1 MAGTTI
7 KGVGNSGNVQMPDM
21 ATAAKQN
28 AGTSFQ
34 AVWNK
39 TQSSAQTANVTANNR
54 NRTDRSD
61 VRRGD
66 SLRNGDRQ
74 RDNLVNASDDKEMDT
89 GKTDAK
95 DLEKAQEVL
104 GTIIQNLIGQITETF
119 SVSEEEL
126 QGVMEDLG
134 MTEMDLT
141 DPASLNELLMNISGA
156 QDSFALLTDENLY
169 GNVKEIM
176 DLQKEL
182 VGQAQEELQLNPEEW
197 QQTVAGIA
205 QETVA
210 EPVITVEAK
219 EEPAAEPDMNLADD
233 VTGIA
238 ARETVAEPENQ
249 VQNTQQQKSENSGGK
264 QEQAANGEHGN
275 LLLQNLKEDNFLTQ
289 LQQTA
294 QSEEARPAD
303 TQDIMRQIMDYM
315 KVSVKPDSSD
325 LEMQLHPQSLGTLH
339 IQMAAKNGVVT
350 ANFITE
356 NETVKAALESQM
368 VQLKE
373 NFAEQGIKVEAI
385 EVTVQT
391 HQFEQ
396 NLEQGRDGSGSR
408 EAEAGVG
415 RRRTRRINLNAAF
428 AEDEPQTEED
438 RIAADMMS
446 ANGNT
451 VDFTA

>member
-7 KGVGNSGNVQMPDM
+7 RGVGNSGNVQMPDM

-28 AGTSFQ
+28 AGTGFQ

-39 TQSSAQTANVTANNR
+39 TQSSAQTAKTTANNR
-54 NRTDRSD
+54 TDHSD

-66 SLRNGDRQ
+66 SLKNGDRQ
-74 RDNLVNASDDKEMDT
+74 RDNLVHASDDKGRDT
-89 GKTDAK
+89 EKTDEK
-95 DLEKAQEVL
+95 DMDMEKVQEVL
-104 GTIIQNLIGQITETF
+104 GTIVQNLIGQITDTF
-119 SVSEEEL
+119 SISEEEL
-126 QGVMEDLG
+126 QGIMDDLG
-134 MTEMDLT
+134 MTKMDLT

-169 GNVKEIM
+169 GNVKGIM
-176 DLQKEL
+176 NLQNEL
-182 VGQAQEELQLNPEEW
+182 VGQAQEDLKLTYGEW
-197 QQTVAGIA
+197 QQTVAEIA
-205 QETVA
+205 QETVT
-210 EPVITVEAK
+210 EPVITVKTDVDDTANMAAGSQTGLTQ
-219 EEPAAEPDMNLADD
+219 EPEIL
-233 VTGIA
+233 
-238 ARETVAEPENQ
+238 ENQ
-249 VQNTQQQKSENSGGK
+249 VAQNAQEEKAGDFGEK

-275 LLLQNLKEDNFLTQ
+275 LLLQNLKEGNFLTQ

-294 QSEEARPAD
+294 QTEEAGQTD
-303 TQDIMRQIMDYM
+303 TQYIMRQIMDYM

-339 IQMAAKNGVVT
+339 IQMATKNGVVT

-373 NFAEQGIKVEAI
+373 NFTEQGIKVEAI

-415 RRRTRRINLNAAF
+415 KRRTRRINLNTAF
-428 AEDEPQTEED
+428 AEEEPQTEED
-438 RIAADMMS
+438 RITADMMS

>member
-7 KGVGNSGNVQMPDM
+7 KGIGNSGNVQMPDM

-28 AGTSFQ
+28 AGTGFQ

-39 TQSSAQTANVTANNR
+39 TQSSAQTAKTTANNR
-54 NRTDRSD
+54 TDHSD

-66 SLRNGDRQ
+66 SLKNGDRQ
-74 RDNLVNASDDKEMDT
+74 RDNLVHASDDKGRDT
-89 GKTDAK
+89 EKTDEK
-95 DLEKAQEVL
+95 DMDMEKVQEVL
-104 GTIIQNLIGQITETF
+104 GTIVQNLIGQITDTF
-119 SVSEEEL
+119 SISEEEL
-126 QGVMEDLG
+126 QGIMDDLG
-134 MTEMDLT
+134 MTKMDLT

-169 GNVKEIM
+169 GNVKGIM
-176 DLQKEL
+176 NLQNEL
-182 VGQAQEELQLNPEEW
+182 VGQAQEDLKLTYGEW

-205 QETVA
+205 QETVT
-210 EPVITVEAK
+210 EPVITVKTDVDDTANM
-219 EEPAAEPDMNLADD
+219 AAGSQ
-233 VTGIA
+233 TGL
-238 ARETVAEPENQ
+238 TQEPEILENQ
-249 VQNTQQQKSENSGGK
+249 AAQNTQEEKAGDFGEK

-275 LLLQNLKEDNFLTQ
+275 LLLQNLKEGNFLTQ

-294 QSEEARPAD
+294 QTEEAGQTD
-303 TQDIMRQIMDYM
+303 TQYIMRQIMDYM
-315 KVSVKPDSSD
+315 KVTVKPDSSD

-373 NFAEQGIKVEAI
+373 NFTEQGIKVEAI

-415 RRRTRRINLNAAF
+415 KRRTRRINLNTAF
-428 AEDEPQTEED
+428 AEEEPQTEED
-438 RIAADMMS
+438 RITADMMS

>member
-1 MAGTTI
+1 MQLMI
-7 KGVGNSGNVQMPDM
+7 
-21 ATAAKQN
+21 AA
-28 AGTSFQ
+28 APELR
-34 AVWNK
+34 
-39 TQSSAQTANVTANNR
+39 QTACAARLPVANAAYR
-54 NRTDRSD
+54 LEGGYLCALPMPRSLQ
-61 VRRGD
+61 GGA
-66 SLRNGDRQ
+66 LLLQ
-74 RDNLVNASDDKEMDT
+74 
-89 GKTDAK
+89 
-95 DLEKAQEVL
+95 KAQEVL
-104 GTIIQNLIGQITETF
+104 GTIVQNLIGQITGTF
-119 SVSEEEL
+119 SISEEEL
-126 QGVMEDLG
+126 QGIMDDLG
-134 MTEMDLT
+134 MTKMDLT
-141 DPASLNELLMNISGA
+141 DPACLNELLMNISGA

-169 GNVKEIM
+169 GNVKGIM
-176 DLQKEL
+176 NLQNEL
-182 VGQAQEELQLNPEEW
+182 VGQAQEDLKLAPEEW

-210 EPVITVEAK
+210 EPVITVEMDDAVNT
-219 EEPAAEPDMNLADD
+219 AAESQ
-233 VTGIA
+233 TGEA
-238 ARETVAEPENQ
+238 AIPTQEPEILENQ
-249 VQNTQQQKSENSGGK
+249 AAQNTQGEKAGDFGEK
-264 QEQAANGEHGN
+264 QEQSANGEHGN
-275 LLLQNLKEDNFLTQ
+275 LLLQNLKEGNFLTQ

-294 QSEEARPAD
+294 QTEEAGQTD
-303 TQDIMRQIMDYM
+303 TQYIMRQIMDYM
-315 KVSVKPDSSD
+315 KVTVKPDSSD

-373 NFAEQGIKVEAI
+373 NFTEQGIKVEAI

-396 NLEQGRDGSGSR
+396 NLEQGRDDNGSR

-415 RRRTRRINLNAAF
+415 KRRTRRINLNTAF

>member
-7 KGVGNSGNVQMPDM
+7 RGVENSGNVQMPDM
-21 ATAAKQN
+21 ATAARQN
-28 AGTSFQ
+28 AGTGFQ

-39 TQSSAQTANVTANNR
+39 TQSSAQTANASTNNR
-54 NRTDRSD
+54 NRTDHSD

-66 SLRNGDRQ
+66 SLKNGDRQ
-74 RDNLVNASDDKEMDT
+74 RDNLVHASDDKGMDIE
-89 GKTDAK
+89 KTDAK

-104 GTIIQNLIGQITETF
+104 GTIVQNLIGQITGTF
-119 SVSEEEL
+119 SISEEEL
-126 QGVMEDLG
+126 QGIMDDLG
-134 MTEMDLT
+134 MTKMDLT

-169 GNVKEIM
+169 GNVKGIM
-176 DLQKEL
+176 NLQNEL
-182 VGQAQEELQLNPEEW
+182 VGQAQEDLKLAPEEW

-210 EPVITVEAK
+210 EPVITVEMDDTVNT
-219 EEPAAEPDMNLADD
+219 AAGSQ
-233 VTGIA
+233 TGEA
-238 ARETVAEPENQ
+238 AIPTQEPEILENQ
-249 VQNTQQQKSENSGGK
+249 AAQNTQGEKAGDFGEK
-264 QEQAANGEHGN
+264 QEHAANGEHGN
-275 LLLQNLKEDNFLTQ
+275 LLLQNLKEGNFLTQ

-294 QSEEARPAD
+294 QTEEAGPVD

-373 NFAEQGIKVEAI
+373 NFTEQGIKVEAI

-415 RRRTRRINLNAAF
+415 RRRTRRINLNTAF
-428 AEDEPQTEED
+428 AEEEPQTEED
-438 RIAADMMS
+438 RITADMMS